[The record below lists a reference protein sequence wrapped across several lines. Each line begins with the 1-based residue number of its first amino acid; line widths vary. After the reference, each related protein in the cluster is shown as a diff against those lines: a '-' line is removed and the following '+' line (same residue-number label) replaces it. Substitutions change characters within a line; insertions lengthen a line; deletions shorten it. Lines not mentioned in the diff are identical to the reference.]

1 MSFNGEFYIC
11 IKHEEKRF
19 YSRTMRGWIC
29 TECEV
34 EKGQEEI

>member
-11 IKHEEKRF
+11 IKHGEQRF
-19 YSRTMRGWIC
+19 YSPTNQGWIC

-34 EKGQEEI
+34 EKTAEEI